1 MLPNCN
7 KRTFLASTDAPRPLQ
22 THHAMD
28 DSPRRNRRFAAAVC
42 GLLLLLVA
50 IVFART
56 LQCEFV
62 NFDDDAYVYNNP
74 HVSRGLSGESTVWSF
89 TTFHSCNWHPLT
101 WLSHALDCQLY
112 GTQHPGLHHLTNVV
126 LHAAVVIA
134 LFLVL
139 WQMTGGLWPSAFV
152 AAVFAVH
159 PLRVESVAWVAE
171 RKDLLSGLFFMLTLA
186 AYLHYVRHPFSWRRY
201 LLVIAMFVLG
211 LMSKPM
217 LVTLPFVLLLLDYW
231 PLGRLTDK
239 PLAASHAR
247 WSGSCTATPG
257 ATVQLSPQQE
267 VSHAPWQRLIAEKLP
282 LLLLAVASSAV
293 TSAAQQQALVP
304 VDVVPVSSRIA
315 NALVSYVAYLGQ
327 FFYPVGLAAFY
338 PHPQDGLP
346 TWKIA
351 AAAVALIAISAA
363 ALLAWR
369 RFPYFFVGWFW
380 YVGMLVPVIGIVQV
394 GSQAMA
400 DRYTYLPQIGLCIA
414 LAWGAAAVGQTFPSA
429 GQNAAYRRWANAIG
443 STLLI
448 VTLMACTWR
457 QTSHWQNS
465 ETLWAHAVA
474 CTPQDASLHDR
485 LGGALAD
492 NHKLEA
498 AVAEY
503 HKAIEINPESASA
516 HNNLGK
522 TLAQQGRTDA
532 AAAEHRKAIELKPD
546 YADAHNNLGVILA
559 NRGRPDAAATQFR
572 LALKSKPD
580 FALAH
585 SNLAKILTKQGRDDE
600 AILKYRSAIES
611 DPYCADVHNDL
622 GVILAKR
629 GQLDAAIAEFRSA
642 LAIKPSLV
650 KVRANLAQALG
661 EWGKIADAVVE
672 WREVVRLQPNNL
684 RAVNQLA
691 WAMAT
696 DPEASV
702 RNGPEAAELAQWAV
716 KLSRGLEPIPLG
728 TLAAAYAEMGR
739 FTEAVT
745 IADRAIALAT
755 ARNDATT
762 ADALRRQNQ
771 RYRAGS
777 PYHEQPHKRVGVA
790 VELPPQQGQ
799 QPQK

>member
-1 MLPNCN
+1 
-7 KRTFLASTDAPRPLQ
+7 
-22 THHAMD
+22 MD
-28 DSPRRNRRFAAAVC
+28 DSPRKNWRLAAAVC

-50 IVFART
+50 IAFAPT
-56 LQCEFV
+56 LQCDFV

-74 HVSRGLSGESTVWSF
+74 HVSRGLSGESVAWSF

-126 LHAAVVIA
+126 LHAAVAI
-134 LFLVL
+134 LLLLVL

-211 LMSKPM
+211 LMAKPM

-231 PLGRLTDK
+231 PLGRFADE
-239 PLAASHAR
+239 PLAASHA
-247 WSGSCTATPG
+247 P
-257 ATVQLSPQQE
+257 
-267 VSHAPWQRLIAEKLP
+267 RLRLFVEKLP
-282 LLLLAVASSAV
+282 LLLLAAVASVA

-304 VDVVPVSSRIA
+304 VDVVPVFSRIA
-315 NALVSYVAYLGQ
+315 NALVSYVAYIGQ
-327 FFYPVGLAAFY
+327 FFYPAGLAAFY

-351 AAAVALIAISAA
+351 AAAVVLIAISAA
-363 ALLAWR
+363 VLLAWR
-369 RFPYFFVGWFW
+369 RLPCLFVGWFW

-414 LAWGAAAVGQTFPSA
+414 VTWTLAAVGQTFQSA
-429 GQNAAYRRWANAIG
+429 RKNAAYRRWAYGVG
-443 STLLI
+443 SMLLI
-448 VTLMACTWR
+448 ATLMVCTWR
-457 QTSHWQNS
+457 QTSYWQNS

-492 NHKLEA
+492 NHKLDA

-503 HKAIEINPESASA
+503 CRAITINPESASA

-522 TLAQQGRTDA
+522 TLAQQGRNDVA
-532 AAAEHRKAIELKPD
+532 VAEYRKAIALKPD
-546 YADAHNNLGVILA
+546 YADAHNNLGVMLA
-559 NRGRPDAAATQFR
+559 DHRQPDAAAAQFR

-585 SNLAKILTKQGRDDE
+585 SNLARILTKQGRDDE
-600 AILKYRSAIES
+600 AILEYRSAIES

-629 GQLDAAIAEFRSA
+629 GQLGAAIAEFRST
-642 LAIKPSLV
+642 LAIKPILV
-650 KVRANLAQALG
+650 KVRVNLAEALG
-661 EWGKIADAVVE
+661 EQGKVADAIVE

-696 DPEASV
+696 GPEASV

-739 FTEAVT
+739 FAEAVT
-745 IADRAIALAT
+745 VADRAIALAAT
-755 ARNDATT
+755 RNDPAA
-762 ADALRRQNQ
+762 ADALRRQSQ
-771 RYRAGS
+771 LYRTGS

-790 VELPPQQGQ
+790 VELPPQQYHEQ
-799 QPQK
+799 LHK